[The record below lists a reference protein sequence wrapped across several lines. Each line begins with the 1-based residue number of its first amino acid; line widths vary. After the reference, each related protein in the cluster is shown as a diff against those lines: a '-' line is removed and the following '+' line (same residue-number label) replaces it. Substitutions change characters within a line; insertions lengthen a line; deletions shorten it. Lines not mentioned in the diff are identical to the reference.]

1 MFETLLNFYLKGLK
15 MKTFPKKIRSHVF
28 YKSNARLF
36 FFDGS
41 SAHIDYDKYIG
52 LAQDEAAKAIQ
63 DDYCVSAAAA
73 CDIVRQIKNQFN
85 ISPFAD

>member
-1 MFETLLNFYLKGLK
+1 

-41 SAHIDYDKYIG
+41 FAHIDYDKYAG
-52 LAQDEAAKAIQ
+52 LTQDEAAKSIQ

-73 CDIVRQIKNQFN
+73 CDIVKRIKNQFN